1 MSENSARDWKTR
13 GGERERESGG
23 FGRSTAVTMGGESY
37 PKGKERKRFEG
48 SQHRNGCCE
57 SCNPVLCLFVLLLF
71 VHFEKPKRKKEYC
84 LSLSVCVC
92 VGGKVKD
99 SDTCVC
105 VCD

>member
-13 GGERERESGG
+13 GGERERERESGG

-57 SCNPVLCLFVLLLF
+57 SCNPVLCLFVSR

-84 LSLSVCVC
+84 LCVCVC
-92 VGGKVKD
+92 V
-99 SDTCVC
+99 CVLEGR
-105 VCD
+105 